1 MAISSVSMG
10 MNGTQWGAYKQK
22 LSQAT
27 KDEMER
33 LGIPYNDSTSESQAK
48 TLIQQA
54 KLQDN
59 KNNNTTNNN
68 TANNN
73 SSSKNPLFEQAKK
86 LAQKLGLAVDE
97 KANFEELLTQIETT
111 LEEKIQANS
120 DNMDMLTELKG
131 YSRQLAM
138 IQSQTTGSYGSDST
152 NQALMMSLEMLS
164 QYNKS
169 FLNN

>member
-1 MAISSVSMG
+1 MAINSVSMS
-10 MNGTQWGAYKQK
+10 MNGTQWGAYTQK

-27 KDEMER
+27 KDEMDR

-48 TLIQQA
+48 MLIEQA
-54 KLQDN
+54 KTQQD
-59 KNNNTTNNN
+59 KNNNTSNNN
-68 TANNN
+68 ASSQN
-73 SSSKNPLFEQAKK
+73 SLLEQAKK
-86 LAQKLGLAVDE
+86 LAQKLGLSVDE
-97 KANFEELLTQIETT
+97 KANFEELLSQIETT
-111 LEEKIQANS
+111 LEEKINTNS
-120 DNMDMLTELKG
+120 DNVQMLTELKG

-138 IQSQTTGSYGSDST
+138 LQSQATGSYGSDST